1 METET
6 YLVMR
11 GNFEEIKK
19 VALYRKQEKKV
30 ELWYDTRGPGEAQDH
45 MELAVTDPDWIR
57 RTLKL

>member
-11 GNFEEIKK
+11 ENFEEIKK

-30 ELWYDTRGPGEAQDH
+30 ELWYDTG
-45 MELAVTDPDWIR
+45 MIR
-57 RTLKL
+57 EVLERLRTTWNWQ